1 MNCFLHDR
9 LIEELKGCCFFGTY
23 SFILTVD
30 GNFGY
35 AHHKRTTIIKY
46 HLRLF
51 IWSHEI
57 YRVFSFSS
65 AHLFYVHFIFL
76 FNTEHEISRR
86 DRPCLCIR
94 IASSCSEFTGN
105 YLLSIAEF
113 SHYCVL
119 CLDSLFLCGLSEFQ
133 AQD

>member
-46 HLRLF
+46 HLR
-51 IWSHEI
+51 STGSSVSVVHI
-57 YRVFSFSS
+57 YFMCTLSFYLIRSMRYPEETDRVYGY
-65 AHLFYVHFIFL
+65 A
-76 FNTEHEISRR
+76 
-86 DRPCLCIR
+86 
-94 IASSCSEFTGN
+94 
-105 YLLSIAEF
+105 LLPA
-113 SHYCVL
+113 VL
-119 CLDSLFLCGLSEFQ
+119 NLQGIIY
-133 AQD
+133 